1 MKITME
7 KEEWEL
13 NPKKLRVKKLIGYGG
28 FGLVYAGV
36 YDGKKVAVKI
46 FDLGDEK
53 KNSSVELMEE
63 VFMQEVSIWSTLEH
77 SNIAKF
83 IGAIK
88 KNDMSKIKMKCQKGS
103 VNGCC
108 IVVEYVGGGTLT
120 SYLSKYTMKK
130 KLPLDTILQLAIDV
144 AKGLSYLHLEKIA
157 HRDVKT
163 ENLLLDK
170 TGRVKIIDFG
180 ISSPFFSLGL
190 NYPPMMVGT
199 TGTIGYMAPE
209 VLSEVSYDH
218 KCDVY
223 SFGICLW
230 EMYTCL
236 DPYPEHISRS
246 KISNQIYMDRRPEIP
261 KCCPTALSDIM
272 KKCWDAKPQNRP
284 EMKEVLQML
293 QDIQTSTGKRKHMPL
308 TSNQQSV
315 HNKLS
320 TNKGNM
326 SIEGERQVKEVEEN
340 RNLSN
345 EEMKLIG
352 SSPPSCEHKCY
363 GCMPCEAIQVPTN
376 TGRVGVQYTNYE
388 PEGWKCKCGPA
399 FYTP

>member
-13 NPKKLRVKKLIGYGG
+13 NPKKLRIKKLIGYGG
-28 FGLVYAGV
+28 FGSVYAGV

-46 FDLGDEK
+46 FDLEDKK
-53 KNSSVELMEE
+53 KNSSEGLMEE
-63 VFMQEVSIWSTLEH
+63 VFMQEVSIWSTVEH

-88 KNDMSKIKMKCQKGS
+88 KNDMSKIKMKCRKGS

-108 IVVEYVGGGTLT
+108 IVVEYVSGGTLT
-120 SYLSKYTMKK
+120 SYLSKYTLKK

-144 AKGLSYLHLEKIA
+144 AKGLSYLHSEKIA

-180 ISSPFFSLGL
+180 VSSHFFSLGL

-199 TGTIGYMAPE
+199 SGTIGYMAPE

-246 KISNQIYMDRRPEIP
+246 KISHQLYKDRRPEIP

-272 KKCWDAKPQNRP
+272 KKCWDVKPQNRP

-293 QDIQTSTGKRKHMPL
+293 EGIQTSTERRKQKHMF
-308 TSNQQSV
+308 
-315 HNKLS
+315 
-320 TNKGNM
+320 
-326 SIEGERQVKEVEEN
+326 
-340 RNLSN
+340 
-345 EEMKLIG
+345 
-352 SSPPSCEHKCY
+352 CF
-363 GCMPCEAIQVPTN
+363 A
-376 TGRVGVQYTNYE
+376 
-388 PEGWKCKCGPA
+388 
-399 FYTP
+399 